1 MHIIKLQR
9 SKTQK
14 HSRLF
19 ALTTSEF
26 LRAVPLQIPFEL
38 CEARVEEI
46 GMGYN
51 LPFSFC
57 CDNNF
62 FHQSRH
68 QRMEAPSAYSAPPG
82 ARGVSQRTW
91 HTMSHVT
98 LRADIQIQNKISG
111 ICYCSGKIV
120 RTKYIDYLT
129 QSGSKPP
136 QRKFPVSVTKYMK
149 ACEEIYPIISLNFW
163 WSNIL
168 IALRGSSA
176 TIFSDIWGSWREE
189 GWQRKMLK
197 IWNFHEIWI
206 KIGSQIGS

>member
-1 MHIIKLQR
+1 MNLFAYNQTSKIKDT
-9 SKTQK
+9 KTQK

-68 QRMEAPSAYSAPPG
+68 QRMEAPPAYSAPQGHEVCHREHDTPC
-82 ARGVSQRTW
+82 Q
-91 HTMSHVT
+91 MSHREPIFKFKMKSVG
-98 LRADIQIQNKISG
+98 K
-111 ICYCSGKIV
+111 SGKIV
-120 RTKYIDYLT
+120 RTKYIDCLT

-136 QRKFPVSVTKYMK
+136 QRLFPVSVTKYMK
-149 ACEEIYPIISLNFW
+149 ACEEIYRIISLNF
-163 WSNIL
+163 
-168 IALRGSSA
+168 
-176 TIFSDIWGSWREE
+176 
-189 GWQRKMLK
+189 
-197 IWNFHEIWI
+197 
-206 KIGSQIGS
+206 